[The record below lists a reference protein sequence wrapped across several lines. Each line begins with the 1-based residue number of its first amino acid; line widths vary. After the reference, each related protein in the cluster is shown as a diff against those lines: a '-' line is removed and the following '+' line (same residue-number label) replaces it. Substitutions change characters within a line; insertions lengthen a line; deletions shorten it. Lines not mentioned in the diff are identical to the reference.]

1 MKLGILI
8 CDQVHDQLQ
17 PEFGDY
23 PAMFQG
29 IIEQVNPQIE
39 LQFFSAVDRQL
50 PSDIDVCDVY
60 MTSGSRWGV
69 NDDSLWIRELEQFI
83 RRLYDGDKGFVGI
96 CFGHQLIATSL
107 GGRVGKSGKGWG
119 VGIYRSGS
127 IIEKSWMS
135 PFKDTLN
142 VVVSHQD
149 QIVELPA
156 QTEVL
161 ASNEF
166 CPYSM
171 IQVNDHFLGI
181 QGHPEF
187 SRGYSLALM
196 NSRKDRIPASVI
208 TQGTASLSHV
218 ADDQLSM
225 GWLLNFLAQT
235 VKS

>member
-8 CDQVHDQLQ
+8 CDQVQDQLQ

-23 PAMFQG
+23 PAMFQD

-39 LQFFSAVDRQL
+39 LQFFSAIDRKL
-50 PSDIDVCDVY
+50 PSDIDACDVY

-69 NDDSLWIRELEQFI
+69 NDDSVWIRELEQFI
-83 RRLYDGDKGFVGI
+83 RRLYDGGKGFVGI

-107 GGRVGKSGKGWG
+107 GGSVGKSGKGWG
-119 VGIYRSGS
+119 IGIYTSGS
-127 IIEKSWMS
+127 ITEKPWMS
-135 PFKDTLN
+135 PFKDSLN

-161 ASNEF
+161 ASNDF

-171 IQVNDHFLGI
+171 IQVNEHFLGI

-187 SRGYSLALM
+187 SRGYSQALM
-196 NSRKDRIPASVI
+196 ISRQDRIPAQVI
-208 TQGTASLSHV
+208 SDGVASLSDV
-218 ADDQLSM
+218 ADDHLSM